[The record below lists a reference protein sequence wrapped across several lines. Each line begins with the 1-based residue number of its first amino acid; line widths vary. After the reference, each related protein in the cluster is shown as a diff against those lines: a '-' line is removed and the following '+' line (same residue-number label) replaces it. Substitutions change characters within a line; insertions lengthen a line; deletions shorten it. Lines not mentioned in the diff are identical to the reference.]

1 MGKVIDIEIREKIAR
16 NLREHEAEYVCG
28 NSDFVVAFDF
38 DAEWNAF
45 NTKTARFKYN
55 GTHQDVVFTGNQ
67 VHVPIIDNT
76 HKIQVGVFAGDLHT
90 TTPAIIMAKK
100 SILCGGG
107 SPAAP
112 ADDVYNQ
119 IMDLLNKGGASAEQI
134 QNAVQDYLEK
144 NPPQG
149 VSDEH
154 IRSVTEDLLAEAKA
168 SGEFD
173 GEPGQPGKDGKDYIL
188 TEADKKEIADMVE
201 GGGSGG
207 NTVTDDHIN
216 SLIDAKLGVI
226 ENGTY

>member
-1 MGKVIDIEIREKIAR
+1 MEKVINVTVRDKIAST
-16 NLREHEAEYVCG
+16 LQSEVEYVCG
-28 NSDFVVAFDF
+28 NSDYVVAFDF
-38 DAEWNAF
+38 DEEWDAF

-55 GTHQDVVFTGNQ
+55 GTHQDVVFTGDQ
-67 VHVPIIDNT
+67 VEVPVIENT
-76 HKIQVGVFAGDLHT
+76 HKIQVGVFAGNLST
-90 TTPAIIMAKK
+90 TTPAIIMARK
-100 SILCGGG
+100 SILCGSGV
-107 SPAAP
+107 PAAP
-112 ADDVYNQ
+112 SDDVYSQ

-134 QNAVQDYLEK
+134 QNAVRDYLER

-154 IRSVTEDLLAEAKA
+154 IREVTVDLLNEAKE

-173 GEPGQPGKDGKDYIL
+173 GQPGKDGKDYIL
-188 TEADKKEIADMVE
+188 TEADKLEIAGMVE
-201 GGGSGG
+201 VSGGGG